1 MAQVFT
7 TNQLTT
13 INEAYRFNLAVAQD
27 RLKHGGRYVVPGQ
40 EFLDSVQDVL
50 PNLQYKGL
58 VTPSLDFNFAHF
70 SEEYFGVPSTAGSR
84 AVYLNPSIPTSYT
97 GDDRFA
103 RFNVDRLSGSDG
115 LKNFVSQFADP
126 KNYLVQSPPAQKTS
140 IWDSVFQPFGGTTS
154 LVEFLNPI
162 TAVKAVTKINNSSE
176 SSNFITGVIKPQPV
190 NYLDELFQ
198 GTTNVIGSVGF
209 AFGVEGVSQG
219 VSGYVSA
226 TTPLSTGTQGPVNPG
241 FWSTLTSG
249 NIQGAWDIIAA
260 PFSSIYHSPSS
271 DSTLTA
277 TSKVTAFGQIANEFV
292 QLTGNIGRGILQV
305 FTGDFSG
312 ALKTIIQPTSNPVT
326 TPSNP
331 VNLFGNYQSG
341 GGGGAGLGVGSGG
354 TGQTTT
360 NPLVFP
366 VIALGILAVLWLVIR
381 KK

>member
-198 GTTNVIGSVGF
+198 GTTNVIGSVGL

-226 TTPLSTGTQGPVNPG
+226 TTPLNTGVQGPVNPG

-249 NIQGAWDIIAA
+249 NLQGAMDILTA
-260 PFSSIYHSPSS
+260 PFSSMLHSPSS
-271 DSTLTA
+271 DTTVTSTA
-277 TSKVTAFGQIANEFV
+277 KATAFGQVVNEFV
-292 QLTGNIGRGILQV
+292 QLTGNIGKSIIQFVAGD
-305 FTGDFSG
+305 FTG
-312 ALKTIIQPTSNPVT
+312 ALRTITGPSSSTPTT
-326 TPSNP
+326 P
-331 VNLFGNYQSG
+331 VNLFGNFQQGG
-341 GGGGAGLGVGSGG
+341 GGGGAGLGVGAGNSGQS
-354 TGQTTT
+354 TL
-360 NPLVFP
+360 NPLMFP
-366 VIALGILAVLWLVIR
+366 ALAVSVLFVIWMVMR